1 MQTQEKPQDSL
12 EEGDKSERKHQ
23 LLNPTDSIAWG

>member
-12 EEGDKSERKHQ
+12 EKGDNSKKTSN
-23 LLNPTDSIAWG
+23 LNPTDSIAWG